1 MGFVHNE
8 PLLAKRKF
16 KSFSFPLVLITLLIL
31 VLFFE
36 ETVLTTTNSY
46 RVNKGLTEKLLLNEI
61 MRIGTDV
68 METSLRL
75 YGIGEIIGSGSF
87 RERIQTNPALYLDMN
102 GDGITD
108 SLVLYTFINI
118 SSTKIEF
125 VLTAYRLKRSVCGTT
140 NLPWLT
146 MKMDPT
152 SIRLVKV
159 LSNDFSTNTQVSKY
173 IQYSLKIENTISV
186 LDQVYL
192 EKKLNLVFN
201 D

>member
-16 KSFSFPLVLITLLIL
+16 KSFSFPLVLIALLIL

-36 ETVLTTTNSY
+36 ETVFTTTNSY

-75 YGIGEIIGSGSF
+75 HGIGGVGSGSF
-87 RERIQTNPALYLDMN
+87 RERIQTNPTLYLDMN

-108 SLVLYTFINI
+108 SLVLYTFIDI

-146 MKMDPT
+146 MKMDPIST
-152 SIRLVKV
+152 KLVKV

-173 IQYSLKIENTISV
+173 IRYSLKIENTISV
-186 LDQVYL
+186 LDQVFL